1 MGLLK
6 LNPFDVDGHR
16 VRAET
21 THVSP
26 WGPKWFIEIDNVQTD
41 GGLDARFDDSEEFVR
56 QHMIHQVRGKLAAL
70 QKQTDAAQRQT
81 RNA

>member
-41 GGLDARFDDSEEFVR
+41 GGLDARLLGAPGRAE
-56 QHMIHQVRGKLAAL
+56 
-70 QKQTDAAQRQT
+70 AQS
-81 RNA
+81 